1 MFKMCVYIHTSQLA
15 WYIHHKSMLANLR
28 VPTYLFFGPMFCCKH
43 WIISGP
49 SFQPGLI
56 RDQVSSSR
64 TSLAPCGWIT
74 WILPMPWT
82 TTIADGG
89 SLTRFWKKNG
99 AGVLLAFAHQI
110 WDGWRPQIWG
120 FQNWDNWEHQT
131 KKGQNKYS
139 IWFFATEVLF
149 LDHVEDTGPG
159 VIHLHSQL
167 WTSTWT

>member
-15 WYIHHKSMLANLR
+15 WYIHHKSMLASLR
-28 VPTYLFFGPMFCCKH
+28 LPTYLFFGPMFCCKH

-99 AGVLLAFAHQI
+99 AGVLSAFAHQI
-110 WDGWRPQIWG
+110 WM
-120 FQNWDNWEHQT
+120 
-131 KKGQNKYS
+131 
-139 IWFFATEVLF
+139 
-149 LDHVEDTGPG
+149 VEDPKFGASKTGTIG
-159 VIHLHSQL
+159 NTKQKKARTNTVYGSLQL
-167 WTSTWT
+167 RCCF